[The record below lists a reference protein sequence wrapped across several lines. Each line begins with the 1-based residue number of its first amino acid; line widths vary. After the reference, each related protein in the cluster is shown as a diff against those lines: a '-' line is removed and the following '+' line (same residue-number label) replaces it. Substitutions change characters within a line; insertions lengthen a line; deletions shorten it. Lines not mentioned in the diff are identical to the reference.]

1 MNQKYL
7 EKLLSTSERAKV
19 LRHILIEDEAL
30 KVEKTAKELNI
41 SKGMVSQFFRIL
53 LEYGIL
59 EKKGR
64 KVFVDFQN
72 YKTMELKRFLNISE
86 LDVSELKKI
95 KEVAGIGVYGS
106 WVSGTNTKESDLDI
120 WIKAKKH
127 PSEKRIAEI
136 QGEIR
141 MKKGYNIHILVLSAE
156 RIERLKKEDPVFFY
170 SLAYGSV
177 IIWGEN
183 IA

>member
-1 MNQKYL
+1 MNQYPL
-7 EKLLSTSERAKV
+7 ERLLSTKERAKV
-19 LRHILIEDEAL
+19 LRRILIENEPI

-59 EKKGR
+59 EKKDK
-64 KVFVDFQN
+64 KVFVNLQN
-72 YKTMELKRFLNISE
+72 YKTRELKRFLNISE

-106 WVSGTNTKESDLDI
+106 YVSGTNTKESDLDI

-127 PSEKRIAEI
+127 PSEVKIAEV

-141 MKKGYNIHILVLSAE
+141 RKKGYNIHILVLSAE
-156 RIERLKKEDPVFFY
+156 RMERLKKEDPVFFY

-177 IIWGEN
+177 ILWGEN
-183 IA
+183 IV

>member
-1 MNQKYL
+1 MNQYPL
-7 EKLLSTSERAKV
+7 EKLLSTQERARLLK
-19 LRHILIEDEAL
+19 RILVETEAL

-53 LEYGIL
+53 LEYGII
-59 EKKGR
+59 EKKDK
-64 KVFVDFQN
+64 KVFVNFKN

-86 LDVSELKKI
+86 LDVSELEKI
-95 KEVAGIGVYGS
+95 KDVTGIGVYGS
-106 WVSGTNTKESDLDI
+106 WVSGTNTKESDLDV
-120 WIKAKKH
+120 WIKAKKR
-127 PSEKRIAEI
+127 PSEKIIAEV

-141 MKKGYNIHILVLSAE
+141 RKKGYNIHVLALSAE

-177 IIWGEN
+177 ILWGEN
-183 IA
+183 IE